1 MVDRIGLIS
10 ERSKQ
15 EARSGIK
22 AVIYPESILGDW
34 TDSYNKPW
42 KWEIASVAKS
52 QGIQIAIGANRQ
64 IGKDLWDNTL
74 TLQNAASTTVIGAR
88 QTIPVSMYQPW
99 HNAGYTSDWSRSTN
113 IRIAGHDAMV
123 LFCYEEHLPGII
135 LSGIWRK
142 RPEVIVAVS
151 NSWWGKG
158 GVAPVVQERHSESLA
173 KLFGIPLLRAEN
185 T

>member
-74 TLQNAASTTVIGAR
+74 TLQKRRVNNCYWRASD
-88 QTIPVSMYQPW
+88 Y
-99 HNAGYTSDWSRSTN
+99 
-113 IRIAGHDAMV
+113 
-123 LFCYEEHLPGII
+123 
-135 LSGIWRK
+135 SGFNV
-142 RPEVIVAVS
+142 PTMA
-151 NSWWGKG
+151 
-158 GVAPVVQERHSESLA
+158 
-173 KLFGIPLLRAEN
+173 
-185 T
+185 